1 MILFVIMSC
10 LSRISPQ
17 WHFIFPEILSIIFLY
32 VASQPPGWK
41 RWAQRELI
49 RLVINAAN
57 SRSFI
62 SGLRLALLSSSL
74 SPRLLCQSA
83 ALSFS
88 SPPESPSSAPPPA
101 PAAHH
106 PAIPPPPAAITTSCQ
121 EKEPLSQCVCEW
133 LCVCVCAEAIQ
144 EKKKKIPLTVVLS
157 GESSRQAADVMW
169 HDIRSGE
176 PMSARGCVRV
186 YLDFGS
192 CHQQYDAPCF
202 FTWQQGN
209 GFLPV
214 SHLAP
219 IYLHIKHSRSWRGL
233 TQKTYIP

>member
-10 LSRISPQ
+10 LSQISSQ

-41 RWAQRELI
+41 RWAQRELT

-144 EKKKKIPLTVVLS
+144 EKKKNPADSCVEWRKQSSGSWRYVTWHTERGANVGTWVCACLPGFRVLS
-157 GESSRQAADVMW
+157 PAVRCSLLLHLTTRQ
-169 HDIRSGE
+169 RLS
-176 PMSARGCVRV
+176 
-186 YLDFGS
+186 
-192 CHQQYDAPCF
+192 PC
-202 FTWQQGN
+202 
-209 GFLPV
+209 
-214 SHLAP
+214 LAP
-219 IYLHIKHSRSWRGL
+219 RTHLSAHQ
-233 TQKTYIP
+233 TQP

>member
-10 LSRISPQ
+10 LSQISSQ

-32 VASQPPGWK
+32 VASRPPGWK
-41 RWAQRELI
+41 RWAQRELT

-144 EKKKKIPLTVVLS
+144 EKKKKSRWQLCWVEKAVVRQLTLCDMTYGAGSQCRHVGV
-157 GESSRQAADVMW
+157 
-169 HDIRSGE
+169 
-176 PMSARGCVRV
+176 CV
-186 YLDFGS
+186 
-192 CHQQYDAPCF
+192 
-202 FTWQQGN
+202 FTWISGLVTSSTMLLASSLDN
-209 GFLPV
+209 KATAFSLSRT
-214 SHLAP
+214 SHPFICTSNTAVV
-219 IYLHIKHSRSWRGL
+219 GGG
-233 TQKTYIP
+233 